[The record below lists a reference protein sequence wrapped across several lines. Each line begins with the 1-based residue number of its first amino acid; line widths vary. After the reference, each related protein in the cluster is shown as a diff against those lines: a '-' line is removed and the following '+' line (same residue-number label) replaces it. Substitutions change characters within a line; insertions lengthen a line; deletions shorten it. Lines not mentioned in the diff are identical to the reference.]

1 MKFSSVERKLFSG
14 IAEIARR
21 RLEELGEIHSLVEE
35 IKSRLAGMGGEFK
48 LKIERTWLGFIKHKY
63 EIILEVQKPVPALVY
78 YTKSLYEGWEDY
90 NIECMVPEWWRCKEV
105 RDAIIDEFKKQV
117 NAAIGDLLEKLEEKR
132 DLVVEYGKL
141 KNIVDTAEHK
151 LKEG

>member
-1 MKFSSVERKLFSG
+1 MKFRNMERKLLTRV
-14 IAEIARR
+14 AEIARR

-35 IKSRLAGMGGEFK
+35 IKSRLAGMGGEFE
-48 LKIERTWLGFIKHKY
+48 LKIEKVWPYDHEY
-63 EIILEVQKPVPALVY
+63 EIILRVQKPEPAIVR
-78 YTKSLYEGWEDY
+78 YTKSLYGGQGEY
-90 NIECMVPEWWRCKEV
+90 SIECMVPEWWRCKEV

-151 LKEG
+151 LKGG